1 MMVVAIMVIIP
12 FMASVPV
19 SVPVLFFV
27 PVMVVG
33 GMSTV
38 VAEMALQGPPVQ
50 SVLMSVLMMVVIV
63 VTGSGMQRTVVTVIC
78 QADADVAVF
87 SLCRAC
93 RSQPHCADQQGRTD
107 ESADFHGTAPFRLS
121 Q

>member
-1 MMVVAIMVIIP
+1 MVVAIMVIIP
-12 FMASVPV
+12 FMASVPA

-27 PVMVVG
+27 SVVVVG

-38 VAEMALQGPPVQ
+38 VAVMTLQGPPVQ
-50 SVLMSVLMMVVIV
+50 SVVMPVVMMAITV
-63 VTGSGMQRTVVTVIC
+63 VTGSGMQRAVAAVIC

-93 RSQPHCADQQGRTD
+93 RSQPHGADQQGRTN